1 MAGAQR
7 VKRVQKESAAAN
19 PHYTHTQHRAQAQ
32 PLSMLTTY
40 TTLMKAIRV
49 TEDTHVTIMDNI
61 NSVHTTA
68 GKVVESAVNIVY
80 KSNNVNVNSDEHVT
94 RSNNINGVDYVS
106 LLNEEAG
113 KLEEANAKIKA
124 LEKELG
130 DKFKACGMLESD
142 YNAECAKNDTLEHML
157 KPVEGE

>member
-1 MAGAQR
+1 
-7 VKRVQKESAAAN
+7 
-19 PHYTHTQHRAQAQ
+19 
-32 PLSMLTTY
+32 MLTTCIV
-40 TTLMKAIRV
+40 LMKAIRV
-49 TEDTHVTIMDNI
+49 TEDTHVTIMNNL

-80 KSNNVNVNSDEHVT
+80 KSNAVNVNGVEHVAG
-94 RSNNINGVDYVS
+94 SDSINDVNQSDDVDCVS
-106 LLNEEAG
+106 LLNEETG

-130 DKFKACGMLESD
+130 DKSKEYDTLESN

-157 KPVEGE
+157 KPVEGK